1 MPTFSKDKLEDI
13 CYRIFKAAGGTD
25 DHSKTTGD
33 HLVAANLAGHDSHGF
48 IRVKSYIEQIETES
62 LDPKAEPTVH
72 NDTSTTA
79 QVNGQGTFGQVSA
92 KFAIELAV
100 DKAKQSGIS
109 IITLHN
115 AGHIG
120 RVGTYPEIAAE
131 SGMASIVCN
140 GWSGN
145 VSLAGVAPFGGRAGR
160 LGTNPISM
168 GFPSNFE
175 GPILLDFAT
184 SMAAVGKV
192 AIAEARGKKLPDKW
206 VVDKNG
212 NPSDV
217 PETLFDNGALLPMG
231 GVNGGHKGYALSV
244 MVALFGGIM
253 AAFPTIGETR
263 PANTQRNGGSSFMVI
278 DVERFSPLDQFKSM
292 VSEFIGYLKDTPPMK
307 GSKGI
312 LYPGEMEQN
321 NRRDRIANGIDIE
334 DTTWAKVL
342 SIIKKY
348 KLEED
353 LAPLP

>member
-25 DHSKTTGD
+25 KHSKTTGD

-48 IRVKSYIEQIETES
+48 LRVRSYVEQIEAKS
-62 LDPKAEPTVH
+62 LDPTAEPTIH
-72 NDTSTTA
+72 NETSTTA
-79 QVNGQGTFGQVSA
+79 QVNGQSTFGQVSA
-92 KFAIELAV
+92 KFAIELAT

-131 SGMASIVCN
+131 AGMASIVCN
-140 GWSGN
+140 GWMGN
-145 VSLAGVAPFGGRAGR
+145 ASRGGVAPFGGSEGR

-184 SMAAVGKV
+184 SMAAAGKIEV
-192 AIAEARGKKLPDKW
+192 YKARGHKLPDKW
-206 VVDKNG
+206 IIDKNG
-212 NPSDV
+212 NPSDI
-217 PETLFDNGALLPMG
+217 PEDFYDNGALLPIG

-253 AAFPTIGETR
+253 AAFPNIGEAR
-263 PANTQRNGGSSFMVI
+263 ANQTQRNGGSSFIVI
-278 DVERFSPLDQFKSM
+278 DIERFSPLDQFKSL

-307 GSKGI
+307 GSMGI

-334 DTTWAKVL
+334 SATWEKVL
-342 SIIKKY
+342 AIIKQY
-348 KLEED
+348 KLEKD
-353 LAPLP
+353 LAPLS